1 MHNIRARHTSGLP
14 QPQAQPDGGGAR
26 FATATSSASSGG
38 TRQARSWSPTP
49 FGPFDRLPAASIC
62 RPCAESRASRDA
74 TLKAQNLQESQKLD
88 LAQRATDQSGISAEH
103 LLAVH
108 AVAVDRNTI
117 LAIRPV
123 DKMAQELIAQGHPTK
138 GFHVKGKSSNWGPQC
153 AFIPVDQRLS
163 KLNGDPGRVTA
174 FNKKVADSLEKKE
187 AYAVPLVISRD
198 RLESLKQSN
207 LITFDGSRDDTAV
220 LEISSRA
227 PDGKVLHFTAHP
239 QEGDQR
245 QSVEIRLDGKPVEV
259 LAPAPQSKG
268 LTADYDLFAVAPHEA
283 DFGEADRVPN
293 RDISYEAYLHRRGSF
308 KHEKAGIETP
318 SQFYAHEDLEIGNA
332 SPRIRE
338 IIPVLNKAVGQEEQ
352 PVFHHNA
359 DSFSP
364 AANDTDN
371 FPLTYASPVSF
382 GKFPVMG
389 SIENKKDLND
399 FIIAAKNA
407 GYHFAVNPNWKLD
420 TSDQQRVHSLRD
432 CFTEQSGRRR
442 APLSS

>member
-1 MHNIRARHTSGLP
+1 MM
-14 QPQAQPDGGGAR
+14 
-26 FATATSSASSGG
+26 
-38 TRQARSWSPTP
+38 
-49 FGPFDRLPAASIC
+49 
-62 RPCAESRASRDA
+62 
-74 TLKAQNLQESQKLD
+74 KAQNLQEAERRD

-123 DKMAQELIAQGHPTK
+123 DKMAQELIAEGHPTK
-138 GFHVKGKSSNWGPQC
+138 GFHVKGKSANWGPQC

-174 FNKKVADSLEKKE
+174 FSKKVADSLEKKE

-198 RLESLKQSN
+198 RLESLSQSN

-227 PDGKVLHFTAHP
+227 PGGDVLHFTAHP

-259 LAPAPQSKG
+259 LAPTPQSKG

-283 DFGEADRVPN
+283 DFGEADNVPN
-293 RDISYEAYLHRRGSF
+293 RDISYESYLHRRGGEH
-308 KHEKAGIETP
+308 KRLNTETP
-318 SQFYAHEDLEIGNA
+318 SQFYAHEDPEIGNA

-338 IIPVLNKAVGQEEQ
+338 IIPVLNKAVGQEGQ

-371 FPLTYASPVSF
+371 FPLTYASPVGF

-389 SIENKKDLND
+389 SIENKKELND
-399 FIIAAKNA
+399 FITAAKNA
-407 GYHFAVNPNWKLD
+407 GYHFAVNPNWKLE
-420 TSDQQRVHSLRD
+420 TSDQQRVHSLKD
-432 CFTEQSGRRR
+432 CFAEQSLRRGVR
-442 APLSS
+442 VSG